1 MYKDGIHVLARAVII
16 DQDNILLCQTL
27 DLPVSFYFL
36 PGGGHVEHEESAS
49 SVGSS
54 NGAVVSL
61 SPFPSP
67 ASSNAACEFPALRFP
82 DNFILKPMA
91 YLMELLSHYYN
102 IESGSLYTTSVSHIE
117 MCYSTSSI
125 RNRRILVTSLD
136 DVLLSVQPT
145 FLRN

>member
-1 MYKDGIHVLARAVII
+1 MMWILERSIKMPNQSNLQYQLPISTSQISCRTI
-16 DQDNILLCQTL
+16 QRNIAQLRLRL
-27 DLPVSFYFL
+27 ISR
-36 PGGGHVEHEESAS
+36 
-49 SVGSS
+49 VGSS